1 MQPQNCKHMI
11 TFIIALLLLIVGF
24 FTYGVFVEKVFG
36 IEPERQTPALTKTD
50 GVDFVP
56 MAPWRIFLVQ
66 FLNIAGLGPIFGA
79 IMGIFYGPAAF
90 LWIVFG
96 TIFAGGVHDY
106 LSGMLSIRKGGASLP
121 DIVGD
126 ELGNGVKVF
135 IRILSLVLLILLT
148 TTFLSGPATLLQGLA
163 GLKTMQFSG
172 HMIPIVWVLII
183 FGYYAL
189 ATVLPVDKLI
199 GRFYPIFGGILLFMG
214 LGIMV
219 VMLCWH
225 SGEMPEVFDGLQN
238 RQTNGLPL
246 FPMMFV
252 SIACGAISGFH
263 GTQSPIMARCVTN
276 ERQGRWI
283 FYGAMVA
290 EGILALIW
298 AAAAGTFFA
307 DPEKGLYGIDGL
319 QAFAA
324 EHPGENIAALV
335 IDKVSRSW
343 LGTVGGILE
352 SESFLARHG
361 RRYIGHYRCDSC
373 AYHERRH
380 SVAFGPTHCGRLPEV
395 GPETYFQPSDAGT
408 AAVPLRVWHGVRRF
422 QYRVA
427 LFRLDQPIVSS
438 VHIMGGHRLA
448 LQAKNNPCP
457 LSRTGAFP
465 IRLSYCV
472 DTGTVYDNGMQQL
485 YLNSSG
491 GPEHVSGNTLDR
503 LCDSRSGDLHQSHRL
518 HYMGQESR
526 KEYLTF
532 GIVSATAR
540 KRLVYGAKTAC
551 ERYFLLKVLQI

>member
-1 MQPQNCKHMI
+1 MG
-11 TFIIALLLLIVGF
+11 IILLVVGF
-24 FTYGVFVEKVFG
+24 LTYGTLVEKIFG
-36 IEPERQTPALTKTD
+36 VEPDRKTPAVTKTD

-56 MAPWRIFLVQ
+56 MAPWRVFLVQ

-106 LSGMLSIRKGGASLP
+106 LSGMLSIRKGGVSLP
-121 DIVGD
+121 NIIGD
-126 ELGNGVKVF
+126 ELGKGSGLKMF
-135 IRILSLVLLILLT
+135 IRILTLVLLILLT

-163 GLKTMQFSG
+163 PLTTYGMERFDVVYQ
-172 HMIPIVWVLII
+172 IPIVWILII
-183 FGYYAL
+183 FGYYSL

-219 VMLCWH
+219 VMLGWH
-225 SGEMPEVFDGLQN
+225 GSEMPEVFDGLQN

-324 EHPGENIAALV
+324 AHPGENIAALV
-335 IDKVSRSW
+335 IDRVSRSW
-343 LGTVGGILE
+343 LGTIGGILAIVGVIAAPIT
-352 SESFLARHG
+352 SGDTALRSARLIVADFLKWDQKPIPKRLIIAIPLFLCVFG
-361 RRYIGHYRCDSC
+361 MVFVDFNIVWRYF
-373 AYHERRH
+373 AWTNQTLA
-380 SVAFGPTHCGRLPEV
+380 VFTLW
-395 GPETYFQPSDAGT
+395 AGT
-408 AAVPLRVWHGVRRF
+408 CWLYKKPTPDNVLRTATGSPIEQSSSPVKGGEKKYRF
-422 QYRVA
+422 GYLIALIPA
-427 LFRLDQPIVSS
+427 LFMTMVCSSYILIAPEGLHIAPEKRIIGYVIAGLVTIGCLFGFIVWTKKQKKM
-438 VHIMGGHRLA
+438 VKM
-448 LQAKNNPCP
+448 
-457 LSRTGAFP
+457 
-465 IRLSYCV
+465 V
-472 DTGTVYDNGMQQL
+472 
-485 YLNSSG
+485 
-491 GPEHVSGNTLDR
+491 E
-503 LCDSRSGDLHQSHRL
+503 
-518 HYMGQESR
+518 
-526 KEYLTF
+526 
-532 GIVSATAR
+532 
-540 KRLVYGAKTAC
+540 
-551 ERYFLLKVLQI
+551 

>member
-1 MQPQNCKHMI
+1 MI
-11 TFIIALLLLIVGF
+11 TFIIALILLIAGF
-24 FTYGVFVEKVFG
+24 FSYGVLVEKIFG
-36 IEPERQTPALTKTD
+36 IEPDRKTPALTKTD

-106 LSGMLSIRKGGASLP
+106 LSGMLSIRKGGVSLP

-126 ELGNGVKVF
+126 ELGKGTKVF
-135 IRILSLVLLILLT
+135 IRVLSLVLLVLLT
-148 TTFLSGPATLLQGLA
+148 TTFLSGPATLLQGLCP
-163 GLKTMQFSG
+163 LSTFNIQHSTV
-172 HMIPIVWVLII
+172 IPIVWVLII

-199 GRFYPIFGGILLFMG
+199 GRFYPIFGAILLFMG
-214 LGIMV
+214 IGIMV
-219 VMLCWH
+219 VMLGWH
-225 SGEMPEVFDGLQN
+225 AGEMPELTDGLQN

-263 GTQSPIMARCVTN
+263 GTQSPIMARCVTS

-307 DPEKGLYGIDGL
+307 DPKTGLYGIDGL

-324 EHPGENIAALV
+324 QHPGENIAALV

-343 LGTVGGILE
+343 LGTIGGILAIIGVIAAPIT
-352 SESFLARHG
+352 SGDTALRSARLIVADFLKWDQKPIP
-361 RRYIGHYRCDSC
+361 RRLAI
-373 AYHERRH
+373 
-380 SVAFGPTHCGRLPEV
+380 
-395 GPETYFQPSDAGT
+395 
-408 AAVPLRVWHGVRRF
+408 AVPLFLCVFGMVFVDFNIVWRYF
-422 QYRVA
+422 AWTNQT
-427 LFRLDQPIVSS
+427 
-438 VHIMGGHRLA
+438 LA
-448 LQAKNNPCP
+448 TFTLWA
-457 LSRTGAFP
+457 
-465 IRLSYCV
+465 
-472 DTGTVYDNGMQQL
+472 GTVWL
-485 YLNSSG
+485 YKGERVNVKGERFRFGYLIALVPAVFMTMVCSSYILIA
-491 GPEHVSGNTLDR
+491 PEG
-503 LCDSRSGDLHQSHRL
+503 LHMPVEWRWV
-518 HYMGQESR
+518 G
-526 KEYLTF
+526 YLVA
-532 GIVSATAR
+532 GIVTLSCLTGFVIWT
-540 KRLVYGAKTAC
+540 KKHD
-551 ERYFLLKVLQI
+551 

>member
-1 MQPQNCKHMI
+1 MSKKSSNFAAQSCVLMI
-11 TFIIALLLLIVGF
+11 TFIIALILLVVGF
-24 FTYGVFVEKVFG
+24 FTYGVLVEKIFG
-36 IEPERQTPALTKTD
+36 IEPERKTPALTKTD

-56 MAPWRIFLVQ
+56 MSPWRIFLVQ

-106 LSGMLSIRKGGASLP
+106 LSGMLSIRKGGVSLP
-121 DIVGD
+121 NIIGD
-126 ELGNGVKVF
+126 ELGKGSGLKMT
-135 IRILSLVLLILLT
+135 IRILTLVLLILLT

-163 GLKTMQFSG
+163 GLGTMTFSDR
-172 HMIPIVWVLII
+172 MIPIAWVLII
-183 FGYYAL
+183 FGYYSL

-219 VMLCWH
+219 VMLGWH
-225 SGEMPEVFDGLQN
+225 SSEMPEVFDGLQN

-324 EHPGENIAALV
+324 AHHGENIAALV
-335 IDKVSRSW
+335 IDQVSRSW
-343 LGTVGGILE
+343 LGTVGGILAIIGVIAAPIT
-352 SESFLARHG
+352 SGDTALRSARLIVADFLKWDQRPIP
-361 RRYIGHYRCDSC
+361 RRLII
-373 AYHERRH
+373 
-380 SVAFGPTHCGRLPEV
+380 AFPLFMCVFGMVFVDFNIVWR
-395 GPETYFQPSDAGT
+395 YFAWTNQTLACFTLWAGT
-408 AAVPLRVWHGVRRF
+408 CWLYKKSTLTLPKGKEKLRFG
-422 QYRVA
+422 YLVA
-427 LFRLDQPIVSS
+427 LVPALFMTMVCTSYIFIAPEGFHLPSRWVCYLLAGIVTSGCLLGFVVWS
-438 VHIMGGHRLA
+438 QKKRME
-448 LQAKNNPCP
+448 
-457 LSRTGAFP
+457 
-465 IRLSYCV
+465 
-472 DTGTVYDNGMQQL
+472 NGEL
-485 YLNSSG
+485 
-491 GPEHVSGNTLDR
+491 
-503 LCDSRSGDLHQSHRL
+503 
-518 HYMGQESR
+518 R
-526 KEYLTF
+526 KE
-532 GIVSATAR
+532 S
-540 KRLVYGAKTAC
+540 
-551 ERYFLLKVLQI
+551 